1 MLRNMIRTAR
11 WRSCSSVGGLCSRA
25 PLLKARYASSR
36 TGGDQA
42 SNSEPKNEK
51 SEDKPEEKPK
61 KNTTM
66 AERDE
71 ELRQKLEGMS
81 GEGGAAG
88 MEFEDGKAVSMKKSV
103 KNNMF
108 RYI

>member
-1 MLRNMIRTAR
+1 
-11 WRSCSSVGGLCSRA
+11 
-25 PLLKARYASSR
+25 
-36 TGGDQA
+36 
-42 SNSEPKNEK
+42 
-51 SEDKPEEKPK
+51 
-61 KNTTM
+61 M

-81 GEGGAAG
+81 GAGGAAG